1 MIEHHIQTD
10 ILLKLAKAE
19 RLRFSELK
27 PKGMESNLFMYHLHQ
42 LQARKMVEKDGG
54 AYRLSNDGLSY
65 IDGFSF
71 NTLKPRKAPKI
82 ICILAIRSPSGQW
95 LLARRKYQPYIGKH
109 MFVSGKRHL
118 GESPDAHARRELNE
132 KLNFDLALTPRGLA
146 DVRIYRGQDLITHVT
161 AHVHVGQTG
170 DDTLPPSTHQ
180 FDYVWF
186 DPKQNVPLLAGTR
199 EIMDKIETDGG
210 NFLLSLDVSD
220 D

>member
-42 LQARKMVEKDGG
+42 LQARKMVEKDSG

-95 LLARRKYQPYIGKH
+95 LLARRKYQPYIGRH

-118 GESPDAHARRELNE
+118 GESPEAHAHRELHE
-132 KLNFDLALTPRGLA
+132 KLNFDLALTQRGLA

-161 AHVHVGQTG
+161 AHVYTGQTG
-170 DDTLPPSTHQ
+170 DDELPPPTHQ

-186 DPKQNVPLLAGTR
+186 DPKQDVPLLAGTR